1 MMRVKVLRRI
11 NGLRDRDVYGNKVEK
26 RSESLGTLVVTSR
39 NSSKRFDSVNEF
51 LPPISL
57 FIGCF
62 VIIENIDTIFLW
74 QNDNL
79 HRVALRFFPEFIA
92 IVPLMIT
99 TF

>member
-1 MMRVKVLRRI
+1 MRVKVLRHI
-11 NGLRDRDVYGNKVEK
+11 NGLRDRDVCGNNAEK
-26 RSESLGTLVVTSR
+26 HIENLGELVLTGR
-39 NSSKRFDSVNEF
+39 NSFMRFDLVNEF

-79 HRVALRFFPEFIA
+79 HRIALRFFPKFIP
-92 IVPLMIT
+92 IVSFMIT